1 MYCVRMAR
9 PRGYKQRTFEIN
21 SRLKEEYSVVK
32 CALDHENPFQLL
44 VATILSAQCTDVRV
58 NMVTPKL
65 FDAFPTPED
74 MALATQTQVE
84 QLVSSTGFFRNKA
97 KNIISM
103 SQKLL
108 SDFGGEVPED
118 IEDLVSLPGTGRKT
132 ANVIR
137 HVAFGLPGIPVD
149 THVGRLVNR
158 LKITN
163 ETDPV
168 KVEYELN
175 ELIPPEEGGDFSLR
189 LIEHGRKVCD
199 AKKPKCDVCF
209 LNDICPSAF
218 KVIKKKKS

>member
-97 KNIISM
+97 KNIIKTPFVTDYPSKKTLVPATTKKVYEIIM
-103 SQKLL
+103 GDTLIQAIVPTAKLKKQMN
-108 SDFGGEVPED
+108 D
-118 IEDLVSLPGTGRKT
+118 
-132 ANVIR
+132 
-137 HVAFGLPGIPVD
+137 
-149 THVGRLVNR
+149 
-158 LKITN
+158 
-163 ETDPV
+163 
-168 KVEYELN
+168 N
-175 ELIPPEEGGDFSLR
+175 ELIFAYWWNG
-189 LIEHGRKVCD
+189 
-199 AKKPKCDVCF
+199 KKYFAV
-209 LNDICPSAF
+209 L
-218 KVIKKKKS
+218 KKLTVLEPLLGM